1 MTIDYTTLF
10 KKYEALVETAE
21 KAFHQ
26 VSTQFAD
33 CVKCKTGCSDC
44 CYALFDITL
53 VEAIYINHR
62 FRHTLDEAK
71 QEALV
76 AKANYA
82 DRQICKIKRNAFK
95 AAAGG
100 EKESKILSV
109 MTEERVRC
117 PLLNDDKRCDLYQYR
132 PITCRLYGIPTA
144 INGAG
149 QTCGM
154 SGFEP
159 GKPYPTVHID
169 IFYRRLYELSLE
181 LVKAIRSRH
190 IKMAEMLIPLSMAL
204 ITDYTD
210 QYLGIGDGEKDTQ
223 EAGARDV

>member
-1 MTIDYTTLF
+1 
-10 KKYEALVETAE
+10 
-21 KAFHQ
+21 
-26 VSTQFAD
+26 
-33 CVKCKTGCSDC
+33 
-44 CYALFDITL
+44 
-53 VEAIYINHR
+53 
-62 FRHTLDEAK
+62 
-71 QEALV
+71 
-76 AKANYA
+76 
-82 DRQICKIKRNAFK
+82 
-95 AAAGG
+95 
-100 EKESKILSV
+100 

-117 PLLNDDKRCDLYQYR
+117 PLLNDEKQCDLYQYR

-144 INGAG
+144 INGVG